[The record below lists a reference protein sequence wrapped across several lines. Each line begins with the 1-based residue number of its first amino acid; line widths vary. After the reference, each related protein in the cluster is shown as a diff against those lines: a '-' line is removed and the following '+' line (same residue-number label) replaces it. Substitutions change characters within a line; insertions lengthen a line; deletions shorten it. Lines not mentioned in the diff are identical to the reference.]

1 MTFFV
6 LMPPLGNFLGAGAS
20 SLLKGRIAVLLQES
34 FIALAAGAL
43 IYAAIPDVINAEM
56 SRRDD
61 RIAHFVRSTLIGEDD
76 VPMPSQNTDRIFKF
90 VAILV
95 GLTCMAGLG
104 IWM

>member
-1 MTFFV
+1 
-6 LMPPLGNFLGAGAS
+6 MPPLGIFLGTGAS
-20 SLLKGRIAVLLQES
+20 SLLKGRVAVLLQES

-61 RIAHFVRSTLIGEDD
+61 RIAHFVRSTLIGEGD
-76 VPMPSQNTDRIFKF
+76 VSMPSQDTDRIFKF
-90 VAILV
+90 VLILV